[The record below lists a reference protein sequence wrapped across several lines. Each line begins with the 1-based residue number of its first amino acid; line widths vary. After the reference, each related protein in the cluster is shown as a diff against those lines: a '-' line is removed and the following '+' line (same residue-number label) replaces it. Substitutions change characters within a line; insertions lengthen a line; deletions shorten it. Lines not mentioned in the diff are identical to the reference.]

1 MGRIERGYVIVSG
14 APAAGRSSLA
24 LPLAARLGLPLLA
37 KDVIKESLHD
47 HIPGQGERRDWSRI
61 LGGAS
66 MELIWALAA
75 VTPAAVLEANFRPK
89 SAYERARIAALTG
102 PVVEVYCRCPP
113 ELAAARFAERHTV
126 RHPTHVAAELEPE
139 YLAEFDRPISLG
151 PVIEVDTT
159 VDLDLDSIANAVL
172 AAVTRADS

>member
-1 MGRIERGYVIVSG
+1 LDRGYVIVSG
-14 APAAGRSSLA
+14 APGAGKSSLA

-47 HIPGQGERRDWSRI
+47 HIPGRGERRDWSRI

-89 SAYERARIAALTG
+89 SDYERARIAALRG
-102 PVVEVYCRCPP
+102 PVVEVHCRCPP
-113 ELAAARFAERHTV
+113 ELAAARYARRHAV
-126 RHPTHVAAELEPE
+126 RHPTHVVAELTPE
-139 YLAEFDRPISLG
+139 YLAEFDGPIAVG
-151 PVIEVDTT
+151 PVVEVDTT
-159 VDLDLDSIANAVL
+159 VDLELDSIANAVL
-172 AAVTRADS
+172 AALARADS